1 MDSSLTFDWINPM
14 KLNFDSCFLYS
25 VIPYII
31 YIERYAE
38 VWTEGDNIYN
48 NILLAKMWFLR
59 ACVKKLITL
68 LSRI

>member
-1 MDSSLTFDWINPM
+1 M

-48 NILLAKMWFLR
+48 NILLAKM
-59 ACVKKLITL
+59 
-68 LSRI
+68 